1 MHFHSCDRVISIDYI
16 HCCPNSGLHGIDAMA
31 STGGASKFASSD
43 ALWRAPAGERAIP
56 RISPVVLSVRRTT
69 NFEYATSIMKHP
81 DPIGKGL
88 ASDVVLEAA
97 GPDCIV
103 PGRQKPIRILGLK
116 VWPVENPKWSLKFL
130 EPIGREA
137 KTFLKMMDRAFDL
150 MQAPFNDR

>member
-1 MHFHSCDRVISIDYI
+1 
-16 HCCPNSGLHGIDAMA
+16 MA

-137 KTFLKMMDRAFDL
+137 KTFLKVFCLISCQYLQFNYFYALLSHFCTSKQMMDRAFDL